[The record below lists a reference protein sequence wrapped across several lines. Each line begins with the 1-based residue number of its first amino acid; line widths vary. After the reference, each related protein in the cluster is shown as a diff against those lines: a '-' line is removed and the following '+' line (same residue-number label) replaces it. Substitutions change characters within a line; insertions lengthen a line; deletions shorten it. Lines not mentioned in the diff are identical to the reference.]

1 MSHPP
6 DVVFEF
12 LSDLRNHWRLEPHFL
27 ELDGMGAD
35 GGVVRVRGPLGV
47 SRVARTYVDAAER
60 PSQLRGHAE
69 IGRGTRGAV
78 RWEITP
84 SVPGTSHVEFSAV
97 VERATPLD
105 RVLLACGG
113 RWWLKRIVGAAVG
126 RLGAVLD
133 AQPRPQTD

>member
-27 ELDGMGAD
+27 ELDGMSAD
-35 GGVVRVRGPLGV
+35 GGVVRVKGPLGI
-47 SRVARTYVDAAER
+47 SRVARTRVVGAER
-60 PSQLRGHAE
+60 PRLLRGVAE
-69 IGRGTRGAV
+69 LGRGTIGAV

-84 SVPGTSHVEFSAV
+84 AVPGTSQVQFSAV
-97 VERATPLD
+97 VERASTLD

-113 RWWLKRIVGAAVG
+113 RWWLNRIVQVAVE

-133 AQPRPQTD
+133 AQPRPQED

>member
-6 DVVFEF
+6 DAVFEF
-12 LSDLRNHWRLEPHFL
+12 LSDLRNHWSLEPHFL
-27 ELDGMGAD
+27 ELDAMNAD
-35 GGVVRVRGPLGV
+35 GGVVRVKGPLGI
-47 SRVARTYVDAAER
+47 SRVARTYVDSAEH

-69 IGRGTRGAV
+69 IGRGTIGAV

-84 SVPGTSHVEFSAV
+84 VVPGTSHVRFSAV
-97 VERATPLD
+97 VERATAFD

-113 RWWLKRIVGAAVG
+113 RWWMKRIVVAAVA